1 MKDATLLDHVLSTSF
16 IVPDWEAEQIEDAYT
31 WCKSMFGEERGGDIV
46 HEAQEGWLDYF
57 DGDWC
62 MSWYATKATWVF
74 WFSSQSRL
82 AQFTLTWC

>member
-16 IVPDWEAEQIEDAYT
+16 IVPDWEGSQIEAAYT
-31 WCKSMFGEERGGDIV
+31 WCKSTFGEERAGDIV
-46 HEAQEGWLDYF
+46 HEAQGGWLDYS

-74 WFSSQSRL
+74 WFSSRSRL
-82 AQFTLTWC
+82 AQFTLTWS